1 MLEIAI
7 YTFYPNHVLFFLISG
22 MIMIKTNLGNLHSPF
37 DDIKKSSQLQN
48 SPNMGIFY
56 AQLLMSSAQNNH
68 VSCGTSTKNLI

>member
-1 MLEIAI
+1 MKLLKA
-7 YTFYPNHVLFFLISG
+7 YAVYSHFRLK
-22 MIMIKTNLGNLHSPF
+22 IMRKTNLGNLHSPF